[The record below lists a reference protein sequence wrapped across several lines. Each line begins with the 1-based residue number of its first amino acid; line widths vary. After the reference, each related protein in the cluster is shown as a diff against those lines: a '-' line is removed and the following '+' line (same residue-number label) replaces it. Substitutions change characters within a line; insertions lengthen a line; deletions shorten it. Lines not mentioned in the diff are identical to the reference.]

1 VNTGATLQ
9 TLNFI
14 LASAEAAG
22 GHAAT
27 AAGGHAAESVG
38 MLEGIL
44 RSLDPVLQPI
54 KDWINWICAP
64 QYFVTLCSV
73 LLAVGLLAY
82 RKWTKPRVAMLL
94 GFAFFVFYAGSA
106 IQDPNFQAIIKK
118 PDNVPITLMIIFT
131 SFLTWLSF
139 RQAAVNDERMERGE
153 PLIEA
158 GADDKVLVW
167 PDLVYIELIC
177 LTLCTVFLVVWA
189 IVLKAPLE
197 PPANP
202 TNIPNP
208 SKAPWYFLGLQELLV
223 YFDPWIAGVLLPGLI
238 IVGLIALPY
247 IDKNPRGNGYY
258 TLKERPFVISVYMFG
273 WMIMWIALIVLG
285 TFLRGPNWNLFGP
298 YETWD
303 PHRPAALLNVNVSDV
318 FWVVLPDKLGLSWW
332 KPGLPDQPMLGGLIP
347 AFMIREAPG
356 LVLCGGYFFVLPVL
370 LAKTVFK
377 RIYNEIGFLRF
388 CVFWLLMS
396 WMFIVPIK
404 MVLRWLFNMKY
415 FLAITEYF
423 FNI

>member
-1 VNTGATLQ
+1 MLEMV
-9 TLNFI
+9 
-14 LASAEAAG
+14 LASAD
-22 GHAAT
+22 HASIT
-27 AAGGHAAESVG
+27 D
-38 MLEGIL
+38 
-44 RSLDPVLQPI
+44 RI
-54 KDWINWICAP
+54 KGFIDALCAP
-64 QYFVTLCSV
+64 QYYVPLSC
-73 LLAVGLLAY
+73 LLMVVGLVTY
-82 RKWTKPRVAMLL
+82 KTWTKPKFAVALL
-94 GFAFFVFYAGSA
+94 IAFTAFYSISCLDEDFAK
-106 IQDPNFQAIIKK
+106 IIKK
-118 PDNVPITLMIIFT
+118 PDNVPITMMIYLAGFC
-131 SFLTWLSF
+131 TWLGM
-139 RQAAVNDERMERGE
+139 RQAAQNDERMKRGE
-153 PLIEA
+153 PLIES

-167 PDLVYIELIC
+167 PDLVYTEMIALV
-177 LTLCTVFLVVWA
+177 LCTVFLIVWA

-238 IVGLIALPY
+238 IVGLVALPY

-258 TLKERPFVISVYMFG
+258 TLKERPFVISIFMFG
-273 WMIMWIALIVLG
+273 FIILWCVLIVLG

-303 PHRPAALLNVNVSDV
+303 AHRPAALLNINVSDV
-318 FWVVLPDKLGLSWW
+318 FWVVIPEQLGLSWW
-332 KPGLPDQPMLGGLIP
+332 KPGLPTSGVLGLP
-347 AFMIREAPG
+347 AYLIREAPG
-356 LVLCGGYFFVLPVL
+356 LVLLGGYFFVLPVL
-370 LAKTVFK
+370 LAQTVFK
-377 RIYNEIGFLRF
+377 KIYTQIGFIRF

-415 FLAITEYF
+415 FVAITEWF

>member
-1 VNTGATLQ
+1 MVPA
-9 TLNFI
+9 FDEI
-14 LASAEAAG
+14 LASANNRPG
-22 GHAAT
+22 GHPPGVAD
-27 AAGGHAAESVG
+27 G
-38 MLEGIL
+38 L
-44 RSLDPVLQPI
+44 
-54 KDWINWICAP
+54 KDFINGLCEPYI
-64 QYFVTLCSV
+64 FVPLTVV
-73 LLAVGLLAY
+73 LLMVVLVGY
-82 RKWTKPRVAMLL
+82 RRLTKPAAAWMIGI
-94 GFAFFVFYAGSA
+94 GFTLFYILSAF
-106 IQDPNFQAIIKK
+106 DPDFLKIIAK
-118 PDNVPITLMIIFT
+118 PDNVPITMMIY
-131 SFLTWLSF
+131 LTGFCLWLGL
-139 RQAAVNDERMERGE
+139 RQAAINDENSEKGR
-153 PLIEA
+153 PLIES

-167 PDLVYIELIC
+167 PDLVYTEMIC
-177 LTLCTVFLVVWA
+177 LVLCTVVLIVWA

-238 IVGLIALPY
+238 VVGLIALPY

-273 WMIMWIALIVLG
+273 FLIMWVVLIILG

-298 YETWD
+298 YEAWD
-303 PHRPAALLNVNVSDV
+303 PHRPAALLNVNVADV
-318 FWVVLPDKLGLSWW
+318 FWVLLPSKLELSWW
-332 KPGLPDQPMLGGLIP
+332 QPGLPTEPALGGLVPKYI
-347 AFMIREAPG
+347 IREAPG

-370 LAKTVFK
+370 LAKSVFRK
-377 RIYNEIGFLRF
+377 IYSQIGFIRF
-388 CVFWLLMS
+388 CIFWLLMS

-415 FLAITEYF
+415 FLAITEFF